1 MREPKS
7 IIRVGKIKFIN
18 KKMKKILSIVFATML
33 SIATF
38 AQEAA
43 TNETDG
49 MFPKK
54 GDLAIGLDATP
65 ILNYVGNMLNGTT
78 GNTLNLAD
86 QTIYGRYYITD
97 NSAIRFSL
105 DVNNVTNIK
114 RSQVADLAAL
124 AVDTASKKTVEDIE
138 KEKFSSVGISVGYQK
153 FRGEGK
159 LKGYY
164 GGQLA
169 YIRQKGTYNLAG
181 APVAGTGTQENEYGN
196 DITATNP
203 GVNILSQ
210 KPSATNTIA
219 IGGIVGVEY
228 FVAPKISLGLDLNL
242 MWGVKMANTYV
253 ETTAEYWDLTL
264 ATPARVEQ
272 TTKEE
277 EALSNKT
284 SDRFAITGTG
294 MNCGGSI
301 FVMFHF

>member
-1 MREPKS
+1 
-7 IIRVGKIKFIN
+7 
-18 KKMKKILSIVFATML
+18 MKKILTIVFATML

-43 TNETDG
+43 TTETDG
-49 MFPKK
+49 MYPKK

-124 AVDTASKKTVEDIE
+124 AVDPASKKTVEDIE

-169 YIRQKGTYNLAG
+169 YIREKGTYALG
-181 APVAGTGTQENEYGN
+181 APIAGTGTQKNEYGN

-203 GVNILSQ
+203 GVNVLSQ
-210 KPSATNTIA
+210 KPSATNSFA
-219 IGGIVGVEY
+219 IGGIL
-228 FVAPKISLGLDLNL
+228 ALNIL
-242 MWGVKMANTYV
+242 LLQKF
-253 ETTAEYWDLTL
+253 L
-264 ATPARVEQ
+264 
-272 TTKEE
+272 
-277 EALSNKT
+277 
-284 SDRFAITGTG
+284 
-294 MNCGGSI
+294 
-301 FVMFHF
+301 